1 MPYRRKY
8 RKSARPRR
16 PGGVRRRYPIRRT
29 QYRKRRPLSRKRV
42 LNIASRKKRDNMVA
56 WSNITVSSTPQPF
69 AAGAAY
75 LTGDRQYI
83 IPWVATARP
92 LQGADNTNNTV
103 AEAAARTATEI
114 YARGVSEKIQLQTL
128 TSQPWQWRR
137 ICFQYRLR
145 DILNTQNTDSPL
157 VTNTSAA
164 GITRT
169 LFDALKNG
177 TMAQTILSVLF
188 QGKQSVDWASF
199 FTAKVDNRNVTL
211 CYDKTR
217 VINSGN
223 AAGVIRNFKMWHP
236 MNKTLRYGD
245 DETGNDETSSFFCTP
260 ANYGMGDY
268 YIVDFFS
275 AGPNASSADVL
286 KFEPEAT
293 LYWHER

>member
-1 MPYRRKY
+1 
-8 RKSARPRR
+8 
-16 PGGVRRRYPIRRT
+16 
-29 QYRKRRPLSRKRV
+29 
-42 LNIASRKKRDNMVA
+42 MVA
-56 WSNITVSSTPQPF
+56 WSNITINPKPQPF

-83 IPWVATARP
+83 IPWVATGRP
-92 LQGADNTNNTV
+92 LVGSDNTNNTV

-114 YARGVSEKIQLQTL
+114 YARGVLEKIQLQTL

-137 ICFQYRLR
+137 VCFQYRLR
-145 DILNTQNTDSPL
+145 DILNTQNTDTPL
-157 VTNTSAA
+157 VTQTAAA

-169 LFDALKNG
+169 LFDALQNG
-177 TMAQTILSVLF
+177 TMAQTLLRVLF
-188 QGKQSVDWASF
+188 QGQQSIDWASF
-199 FTAKVDNRNVTL
+199 FTAKVDTRNVTL
-211 CYDKTR
+211 LYDKTR
-217 VINSGN
+217 VLNSGN
-223 AAGVIRNFKMWHP
+223 SNGMIRNVKMWHP

-275 AGPNASSADVL
+275 AGPNAASGDIL